1 MGQLLSVTLYEI
13 CGISE
18 KETEPMKLRLTD
30 REALALYRMLL
41 RWEKT
46 GRLTPREVEEE
57 QLLWDLQC
65 LLEKELE
72 PVNEEVT
79 GRWREE

>member
-18 KETEPMKLRLTD
+18 KETEPMELRLTD

-46 GRLTPREVEEE
+46 GRLAPREVEEE

-72 PVNEEVT
+72 PVNEEIT
-79 GRWREE
+79 GR

>member
-1 MGQLLSVTLYEI
+1 ME
-13 CGISE
+13 
-18 KETEPMKLRLTD
+18 LRLTD

-46 GRLTPREVEEE
+46 GRLAPREVEEE

-72 PVNEEVT
+72 PVDEAITKRLV
-79 GRWREE
+79 

>member
-1 MGQLLSVTLYEI
+1 MEL
-13 CGISE
+13 
-18 KETEPMKLRLTD
+18 MLTD

-46 GRLTPREVEEE
+46 GRLAPREVEEE

-72 PVNEEVT
+72 PVNGE
-79 GRWREE
+79 

>member
-1 MGQLLSVTLYEI
+1 ME
-13 CGISE
+13 
-18 KETEPMKLRLTD
+18 LRLTD
-30 REALALYRMLL
+30 REALALYRILL

-46 GRLTPREVEEE
+46 GRLAPREVEEE

-72 PVNEEVT
+72 PVNEEIT

>member
-1 MGQLLSVTLYEI
+1 
-13 CGISE
+13 
-18 KETEPMKLRLTD
+18 MKLMLTD
-30 REALALYRMLL
+30 RQALALYRMLL

-57 QLLWDLQC
+57 QLLWDLHC
-65 LLEKELE
+65 ILEKELE

-79 GRWREE
+79 GRWREMRG

>member
-18 KETEPMKLRLTD
+18 KETEPMKLMLTD

>member
-1 MGQLLSVTLYEI
+1 MEL
-13 CGISE
+13 
-18 KETEPMKLRLTD
+18 MLTD

-46 GRLTPREVEEE
+46 GRLAPREVEEE

-72 PVNEEVT
+72 PEDGERNVGFN
-79 GRWREE
+79 

>member
-1 MGQLLSVTLYEI
+1 MGRLLSVTLYEI